1 MAKMEFKKQ
10 DRNQLKQTKPVE
22 ETVISRPSKTFDIKD
37 MEKNETN
44 KNPVGR
50 PRKNKK
56 YGTVR
61 LQKNN
66 VNRINS
72 IQNSLGYITQDDLIS
87 ALLDKAERELSNEQ
101 KIMFE
106 MYMKT
111 YQNRSSK
118 HP

>member
-1 MAKMEFKKQ
+1 MAKMEFNKQ
-10 DRNQLKQTKPVE
+10 NRNVPKQTKPVE
-22 ETVISRPSKTFDIKD
+22 ETIISRPNKTFDIKD
-37 MEKNETN
+37 MEKGGTS
-44 KNPVGR
+44 KHPVGR
-50 PRKNKK
+50 PRKNKT
-56 YGTVR
+56 YGTIR
-61 LQKNN
+61 LQKDN

-87 ALLDKAERELSNEQ
+87 ALLDKTERELSNEQ

-118 HP
+118 HS